1 MATDQHELFGGAPKP
16 PPIPPAPHTVKHATL
31 TALIAGPVTQATF
44 TESWRL
50 AEYVRQLIADRWA
63 IRVREVPYC
72 GRTIAEYRLDL
83 TDEPTRAAV
92 ATHVAGAE

>member
-1 MATDQHELFGGAPKP
+1 MTTDQCELFGGAPKP
-16 PPIPPAPHTVKHATL
+16 PPIPPAPHTIKCATL

-72 GRTIAEYRLDL
+72 GRTIAEYRLDMG
-83 TDEPTRAAV
+83 DAATRSAV
-92 ATHVAGAE
+92 AAHVAGAD